1 MMLCNVCNTRL
12 GDPVY
17 NPESPERLTSL
28 CSTRDGSARVWSC
41 PACGHLRG
49 DELADTAAFYD
60 VEYRISLDHED
71 EDQVYEVQGENIV
84 YRTEHQA
91 RTLLARL
98 NLPQGALLLDY
109 GCAKASTPRHVLR
122 ERPDLQLHLF
132 DVSEMYLAHWERLVA
147 DPQRRATYRT
157 PASWVGRFDVVTSFF
172 ALEHI
177 PAPQEMVRHVAS
189 LLNED
194 GIFYGIVPDTFGN
207 VADFL
212 VADHV
217 NHFTE
222 PSLHRLL
229 SDCGFT
235 EISIDAGAHRGA
247 LVFSARR
254 SGRATPPPALA
265 PVLERSQRL
274 AEYWQMLSDQ
284 LRAAEQQGGDA
295 AAAIYGSGFYGAYIA
310 KQLAHPERVRCFLD
324 RSPFQQGKTL
334 LERPVLAP
342 EQLPAEVRTL
352 YVGLNP
358 AIAREALRDASW
370 LDAERV
376 RLVFLDA
383 RPV

>member
-1 MMLCNVCNTRL
+1 MMSCNVCNTPL
-12 GDPVY
+12 GEPVY

-41 PACGHLRG
+41 RVCGHLRG

-71 EDQVYEVQGENIV
+71 EDQVYEVQGPQIL

-91 RTLLARL
+91 RTLLSKL
-98 NLPQGALLLDY
+98 QLPQGALLLDY

-132 DVSEMYLAHWERLVA
+132 DVSEMYLPHWERLVA

-157 PASWVGRFDVVTSFF
+157 PTAWAGRFDVVTSFF

-177 PAPQEMVRHVAS
+177 PAPQAMVRHVAS
-189 LLNED
+189 LLNDE

-229 SDCGFT
+229 SDCGFV
-235 EISIDAGAHRGA
+235 EISIDATAHRGA

-254 SGRATPPPALA
+254 SGRATPPPALP
-265 PVLERSQRL
+265 PVLERSLRL
-274 AEYWQMLSDQ
+274 AAYWQALSGQ
-284 LRAAEQQGGDA
+284 LRAAELEAGDA
-295 AAAIYGSGFYGAYIA
+295 PAAIYGSGFYGAYIA
-310 KQLAHPERVRCFLD
+310 KQLKRPEQIQCFLD

-334 LERPVLAP
+334 LERPVVAP
-342 EQLPAEVRTL
+342 EQLPPQVRTL

-358 AIAREALRDASW
+358 AIAREALRNADW
-370 LDAERV
+370 LDAESV
-376 RLVFLDA
+376 QLVFLDA
-383 RPV
+383 EPV